1 MMMMMMMMMMIII
14 IIKNLVLLILS
25 NGYYIEEAPFQQ
37 FSLTS
42 TVKLQ
47 KTESTDSLND
57 SVEIS

>member
-1 MMMMMMMMMMIII
+1 VLIII
-14 IIKNLVLLILS
+14 IIIIIIIRLNLVLLILS

-42 TVKLQ
+42 TLKLQ
-47 KTESTDSLND
+47 KMESTDSLND